1 MSSSVLETKTY
12 FFNRLGLEY
21 GSTMFDLGN
30 LKGKGYIR
38 GLLRGKTTKRLK
50 SHFVGTL
57 FFWMSL
63 NGSRPSNLWL
73 HKFIVL
79 LITLSI
85 YCRHSPFVLLISF
98 VNLFLIRLTLLKKNI
113 IYLVKLQM
121 LEGICFIEFIH
132 SWFFIGRLLNVY
144 LLFFQKKNNNNFLVD
159 FSLLY

>member
-98 VNLFLIRLTLLKKNI
+98 FNP
-113 IYLVKLQM
+113 
-121 LEGICFIEFIH
+121 
-132 SWFFIGRLLNVY
+132 
-144 LLFFQKKNNNNFLVD
+144 VD
-159 FSLLY
+159 FTKKKYYIFGQTANVRRHMFYRIYTFMIFYW